1 MGGGRTEI
9 LLRTRLPSSA
19 LAIRRNDRS
28 RNERLRRCGWPG
40 NFRLIVV
47 GRGMYGLGK
56 QSMRILEKDMQLNKA
71 LDARSQ
77 SSHAEQ
83 WRRRKVSE
91 FGIVD
96 FRRCLLRKPLASES
110 LSSPVP
116 YRRAPTFESA
126 SLCILILSPFIP
138 LNYL

>member
-1 MGGGRTEI
+1 MEGGRTEI

-28 RNERLRRCGWPG
+28 RNERLRRFGWPG

-96 FRRCLLRKPLASES
+96 FRRCRLVCFGTHWPLSHLLPSRTAVHTRSSQPRSVS
-110 LSSPVP
+110 LFSRLL
-116 YRRAPTFESA
+116 YR
-126 SLCILILSPFIP
+126 
-138 LNYL
+138 